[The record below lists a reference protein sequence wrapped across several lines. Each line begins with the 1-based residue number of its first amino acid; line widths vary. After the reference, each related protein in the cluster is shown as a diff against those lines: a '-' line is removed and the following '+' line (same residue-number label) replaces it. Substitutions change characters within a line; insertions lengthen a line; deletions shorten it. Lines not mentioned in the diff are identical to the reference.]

1 MQKSASDWEGDPSYG
16 SGKVINVSSQDH
28 GRAFA
33 ALLELRSV
41 PECGRSSWRRKGTV
55 LF

>member
-28 GRAFA
+28 GRCICCFVGV
-33 ALLELRSV
+33 E
-41 PECGRSSWRRKGTV
+41 ECA
-55 LF
+55 